1 MFWMMLW
8 WSNLWWLV
16 VGPILK
22 MYTNLFLYRFYI
34 HLLLYCFNIFS
45 IFICF
50 TLFWY
55 KFVLNNVMMKQCVM
69 VSGGGTNIEDIH
81 LAQFTFTEGAK
92 LSPAGS
98 KNSLGTIIMIRP
110 SPHHSN
116 THSTTHSCTVAQ
128 MWDPPS
134 LSLVWAVLARNR
146 EISKL

>member
-1 MFWMMLW
+1 MW
-8 WSNLWWLV
+8 WRSNVWWWDQYWRYYL
-16 VGPILK
+16 PQF
-22 MYTNLFLYRFYI
+22 T
-34 HLLLYCFNIFS
+34 
-45 IFICF
+45 FICF
-50 TLFWY
+50 DIASILIFFY
-55 KFVLNNVMMKQCVM
+55 MVLVLICFKQCDGEAM
-69 VSGGGTNIEDIH
+69 CGGGTNIEDIH

-134 LSLVWAVLARNR
+134 VSLVWEFSTRNS
-146 EISKL
+146 EITNFKMALRDVSWWKLLR